1 MRGEDRQSV
10 KKIGIRA
17 AKRYQKYLLTLNERR
32 GQTVSQKNRH
42 RAAKRYLNY
51 LLTLNKRRGEGE
63 VGWGAVGGGASRAA

>member
-1 MRGEDRQSV
+1 MSGEDRQSV

-17 AKRYQKYLLTLNERR
+17 AKRYQK
-32 GQTVSQKNRH
+32 
-42 RAAKRYLNY
+42 Y